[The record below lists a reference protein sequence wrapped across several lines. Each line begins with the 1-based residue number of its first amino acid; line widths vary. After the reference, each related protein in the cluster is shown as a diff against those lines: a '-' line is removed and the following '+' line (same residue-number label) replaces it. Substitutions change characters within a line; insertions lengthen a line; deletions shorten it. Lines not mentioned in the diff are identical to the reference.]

1 MGNLLQGGSVGGMKH
16 TAPQFWHYALAH
28 FFLGGGS
35 LAIVL
40 NLFLEEKSDLA
51 GLIMIWFGIIVLL
64 RIKRVEPKEPSP
76 DNTEDGEDGEETPPE
91 D

>member
-1 MGNLLQGGSVGGMKH
+1 MKH
-16 TAPQFWHYALAH
+16 TAPQFWHYALAY
-28 FFLGGGS
+28 FLLGGGS

-40 NLFLEEKSDLA
+40 DLFLEEKSDLA

-64 RIKRVEPKEPSP
+64 RIKRVEPKE
-76 DNTEDGEDGEETPPE
+76 TPPE

>member
-1 MGNLLQGGSVGGMKH
+1 MKH
-16 TAPQFWHYALAH
+16 TAPQFWHYALAY
-28 FFLGGGS
+28 FLLGGGS

-40 NLFLEEKSDLA
+40 DLFLEEKSDLA

-76 DNTEDGEDGEETPPE
+76 DNTEDENDGEETPPE

>member
-1 MGNLLQGGSVGGMKH
+1 MKH
-16 TAPQFWHYALAH
+16 TAPQFWNYALAY
-28 FFLGGGS
+28 FLMGGGS

-40 NLFLEEKSDLA
+40 DLSLEEKSDLA

-76 DNTEDGEDGEETPPE
+76 DNTEDGEKTPPE

>member
-1 MGNLLQGGSVGGMKH
+1 MKH
-16 TAPQFWHYALAH
+16 TAPQFWNYALAY
-28 FFLGGGS
+28 FLLGGGS

-40 NLFLEEKSDLA
+40 DLFLEEKSDLA

-76 DNTEDGEDGEETPPE
+76 DNAEDGGGTPPE

>member
-1 MGNLLQGGSVGGMKH
+1 MKH
-16 TAPQFWHYALAH
+16 TAPQFWNYALAY
-28 FFLGGGS
+28 FLLGGGS

-40 NLFLEEKSDLA
+40 DLFLEEKSDLG

-64 RIKRVEPKEPSP
+64 RIKRVEPTEPSP
-76 DNTEDGEDGEETPPE
+76 DNTEDGEKTPPE

>member
-1 MGNLLQGGSVGGMKH
+1 MKH
-16 TAPQFWHYALAH
+16 TSPQFWNYALAY
-28 FFLGGGS
+28 FLLGGGS

-40 NLFLEEKSDLA
+40 DLFLEEKSDLA

-76 DNTEDGEDGEETPPE
+76 DNTEDGEETPPE